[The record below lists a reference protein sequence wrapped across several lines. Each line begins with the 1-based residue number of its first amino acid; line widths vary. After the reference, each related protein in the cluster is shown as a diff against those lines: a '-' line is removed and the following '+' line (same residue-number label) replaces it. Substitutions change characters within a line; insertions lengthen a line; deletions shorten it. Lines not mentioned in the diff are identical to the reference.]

1 MSRPRIKLRP
11 EFRGH
16 RSAGW
21 EPPDYPSGGFRLV
34 DAYATPRQ
42 RLIFEGLVYVRDT
55 ALARGAR
62 PTAEA
67 AVAGCMDVVWA
78 VWGELPRAHRRDFWL
93 REEKRNGR

>member
-34 DAYATPRQ
+34 EAFGTPRHQ
-42 RLIFEGLVYVRDT
+42 AIFAGLVHVRDT

-67 AVAGCMDVVWA
+67 AVTGCMDVVWS
-78 VWGELPRAHRRDFWL
+78 VWGEMPRAHRRNFWL
-93 REEKRNGR
+93 REERRNGR